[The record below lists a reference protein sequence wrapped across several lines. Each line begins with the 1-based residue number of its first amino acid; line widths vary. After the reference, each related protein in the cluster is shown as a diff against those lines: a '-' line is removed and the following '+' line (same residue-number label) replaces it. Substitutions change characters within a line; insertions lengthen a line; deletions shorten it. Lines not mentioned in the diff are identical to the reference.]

1 MDNPCYSCVDYD
13 GAACDWCKRNEY
25 RAHRGIETL
34 KMSMPVFTNYDRIV
48 SKTPEELADYLW
60 SVKKYD
66 RPYDKHISSWLR
78 WLKAPADKEGE
89 G

>member
-1 MDNPCYSCVDYD
+1 M
-13 GAACDWCKRNEY
+13 AAFFDDKLGGCACARSKCSDECSTY
-25 RAHRGIETL
+25 RSFKL
-34 KMSMPVFTNYDRIV
+34 KPKPQTNYDLLI

-78 WLKAPADKEGE
+78 WLKSPAKEGE
-89 G
+89 

>member
-1 MDNPCYSCVDYD
+1 MTVEEWKKKNPPIRR
-13 GAACDWCKRNEY
+13 K
-25 RAHRGIETL
+25 
-34 KMSMPVFTNYDRIV
+34 PQTNYDRIV

-78 WLKAPADKEGE
+78 WLKATADKE
-89 G
+89 